1 MDAQRTDA
9 WFTARAGR
17 FTASRASDLMART
30 KTGPSASRAA
40 LLTELA
46 IERLTGQPVPS
57 YSNPAMQRGIEL
69 EAEARDA
76 YAFAKLCAVHEVGF
90 IAADGLP
97 NTGCSPDGLVGDDG
111 MVEVKCPANMA
122 KHLDALRSGAHAV
135 EYRWQL
141 QHQMMVTGRAWN
153 DAVSYHPAF
162 PEGLQLA
169 VTRVERDEEAIA
181 QLRAEIIKAD
191 AEVEAI
197 VAELRA
203 MQNSMEK
210 AA

>member
-1 MDAQRTDA
+1 MDAQRTTE
-9 WFTARAGR
+9 WFARRAGQ

-46 IERLTGQPVPS
+46 IERITGQPVPS
-57 YSNPAMQRGIEL
+57 YSNPAMQRGIEM

-76 YAFAKLCAVHEVGF
+76 YAFARLCAVEEVAYV
-90 IAADGLP
+90 AADDLP

-111 MVEVKCPANMA
+111 LVEVKCPANMA
-122 KHLDALRSGAHAV
+122 KHLDAIRTGAHAV

-153 DAVSYHPAF
+153 DAASYHPAF
-162 PEGLQLA
+162 PDGLQLA
-169 VTRVERDEEAIA
+169 ITRVQRDEDAIA
-181 QLRAEIIKAD
+181 ELRAEIIKAD

-203 MQNSMEK
+203 LQNTTKE

>member
-9 WFTARAGR
+9 WVAARCGQ

-30 KTGPSASRAA
+30 KTGPSASRQA

-57 YSNPAMQRGIEL
+57 YTNPAMQRGIEL
-69 EAEARDA
+69 EGEARDA
-76 YAFAKLCAVHEVGF
+76 YAFSRLCAVEEVAF
-90 IAADGLP
+90 IVAGDLP
-97 NTGCSPDGLVGDDG
+97 NTGCSPDGLVGEDG
-111 MVEVKCPANMA
+111 MVEIKCPTNMA
-122 KHLDALRSGAHAV
+122 KHLDAIRSGAHAV

-141 QHQMMVTGRAWN
+141 QHQLMVTGRQWN
-153 DAVSYHPAF
+153 DAASYHPAF
-162 PEGLQLA
+162 PDGLQLA
-169 VTRVERDEEAIA
+169 VTRVQRDEEAIA

-197 VAELRA
+197 VAELRTL
-203 MQNSMEK
+203 QHTTQE